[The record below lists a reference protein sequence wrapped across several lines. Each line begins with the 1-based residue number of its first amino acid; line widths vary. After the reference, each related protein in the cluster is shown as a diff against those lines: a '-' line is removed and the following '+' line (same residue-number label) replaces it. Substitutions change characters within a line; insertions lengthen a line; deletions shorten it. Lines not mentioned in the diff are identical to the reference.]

1 MKSGFHLSCR
11 NPSGRPAVPAGRAAA
26 AISAKKTL
34 CAVLLAFGVAAM
46 DTASSQ
52 AEAGATRE
60 NPDVSS
66 SEPLPLQ
73 AAVRQLDVLA
83 EGITRHQLDNGL
95 VCLVKADRSAP
106 LVSIQVWVG
115 TGSAQEGEYLGG
127 GLSHLVE
134 HMIFKGTPRRKPS
147 DISKEIDDAGGS
159 INAYTTFDR
168 TVFWADMPSENW
180 LKGLDILSDAV
191 LNASFPESEWRRE
204 KEVIRREMAMGN
216 DRPDAVLSKLLWRTA
231 YLVHPYRFPVIGKEE
246 IFNTLTRDDLLAF
259 FRKHYTPDNMIIAIA
274 GDIEE
279 HKAIAEIKHCFG
291 AAGRR
296 SRPLP
301 NQTTEPPQL
310 SPRSARQSGAYN
322 IARLEMAWHTVG
334 SSHPDAP
341 ALDVLAVIAGGLNNS
356 RLVQEIKERRK
367 LAHSIDAWSY
377 TPKDA
382 GLFGIS
388 ATYDPA
394 KEEELVRAIE
404 TELAGWRTASIQ
416 ENSGP
421 NVPGS
426 AKDNDTA
433 GPEALALPKA
443 AGTPG
448 MAAAPRNAGQASLSG
463 VSHGLPRHHDAFSAA
478 ETDKARNKITADTLL
493 SFQTARGTA
502 DMLASGEFYAGSP
515 EYFRTYL
522 RRLEG
527 VTPESLQQ
535 VAQKYLSVC
544 NRSLAI
550 LSPAGTNIPTPGTN
564 GPAPEIK
571 VVKKD
576 LPNGLVLLCR
586 EDRRLPFVEFCLA
599 SRGGLLLEN
608 DSNNGIT
615 SLMAELLT
623 RGTEARTQ
631 KQLAEE
637 VETRSGALH
646 AFSGMNSF
654 GLKARC
660 FAQDADFFME
670 LLADCRLNPAFP
682 EDEIAKARAIQIARI
697 GQQRESPFYLGQ
709 EALRWAMFPG
719 HPYRFDTAGSPESL
733 GQINRGQ
740 LLAHHAKS
748 TGGGNMVLAVF
759 GDISCATALDLAEK
773 HFGRVPSG
781 NKQDP
786 GFPVGSGRTN
796 HADRAGFPGHIELTA
811 PREQTIILAGFPG
824 LAVSDGRN
832 DALDII
838 LNTLNGLS
846 SDLMINIRDRK
857 GLAYYTGAYHRA
869 GLQPGYMA
877 IYSGTRLD
885 AAGRVNA
892 LILDEIKRIASR
904 GVRPEEFERAR
915 LQAVTGHREKLQ
927 VNSSLAMDCALREL
941 YGLGF
946 AHALETEKRLSLL
959 NPEDI
964 RRAAAEILQV
974 GKMVTVTV
982 KPEK

>member
-11 NPSGRPAVPAGRAAA
+11 NTSGRPAVPSGRVAAA
-26 AISAKKTL
+26 FSAKTTL

-46 DTASSQ
+46 GTASSQ

-60 NPDVSS
+60 NPDASS
-66 SEPLPLQ
+66 SEPLSLQ
-73 AAVRQLDVLA
+73 AAARQLDALA

-180 LKGLDILSDAV
+180 LKGLDVLSDAV

-216 DRPDAVLSKLLWRTA
+216 DRPDTVLSKLLWRTA

-279 HKAIAEIKHCFG
+279 HKAIAEIKHCLG
-291 AAGRR
+291 AAGRH

-301 NQTTEPPQL
+301 SQTTEPPQL

-341 ALDVLAVIAGGLNNS
+341 ALDVLAVLAGGLNSS

-404 TELAGWRTASIQ
+404 TEMAAWRDNTRGYDQ
-416 ENSGP
+416 DF
-421 NVPGS
+421 S
-426 AKDNDTA
+426 AKSTTNNDPSCHGNDNHRESAVQT
-433 GPEALALPKA
+433 E
-443 AGTPG
+443 T
-448 MAAAPRNAGQASLSG
+448 NT
-463 VSHGLPRHHDAFSAA
+463 FTAA

-493 SFQTARGTA
+493 SFQTARGMA

-527 VTPESLQQ
+527 VTPASLQHA
-535 VAQKYLSVC
+535 AQKYLSAC

-550 LSPAGTNIPTPGTN
+550 LSPAGTNTPTPGTN
-564 GPAPEIK
+564 VPAPEIN
-571 VVKKD
+571 VVKKE

-623 RGTEARTQ
+623 RGTATRTQ

-646 AFSGMNSF
+646 SFSGMNSF

-660 FAQDADFFME
+660 FAQDANFFVE

-682 EDEIAKARAIQIARI
+682 EDEIAKARVIQIARI

-709 EALRWAMFPG
+709 EALRKAMFPD
-719 HPYRFDTAGSPESL
+719 HPYRFDTEGSPESL

-740 LLAHHAKS
+740 LLAHHAKA

-759 GDISCATALDLAEK
+759 GDISCATALDIAEK

-781 NKQDP
+781 NKQGP
-786 GFPVGSGRTN
+786 GFPVGSGMTN
-796 HADRAGFPGHIELTA
+796 NADRARFPGHIELTA

-982 KPEK
+982 KPGK